1 MTRLP
6 PSFKIL
12 LVLNFALGTI
22 LNTAALAN
30 NHKEQPL
37 KIYPYKRIDFEVKGK
52 NCPPCIRR
60 LTNKLKKTNGIMKA
74 DISIKEPHCG
84 VIVFDRDKIKLEK
97 IVLKVKSE
105 KMRIENIEEE
115 NLKTIPRLLVPKSLM
130 RILKSGNKEKSI
142 PGKDNF

>member
-1 MTRLP
+1 
-6 PSFKIL
+6 
-12 LVLNFALGTI
+12 
-22 LNTAALAN
+22 
-30 NHKEQPL
+30 
-37 KIYPYKRIDFEVKGK
+37 
-52 NCPPCIRR
+52 
-60 LTNKLKKTNGIMKA
+60 MKA